1 MTINLKPPKITNQQ
15 PPKKKKMERE
25 IYREEDIRELGLLLL
40 RLDREV
46 LVNKSL
52 GCLLTIILH
61 YQYFD

>member
-1 MTINLKPPKITNQQ
+1 
-15 PPKKKKMERE
+15 MERE

-52 GCLLTIILH
+52 GCLLAIILH